1 MPVPPTHGKALSSSS
16 VLTETCAI
24 LEEWTR
30 KGLVKRVWSNGDFP
44 DIADGIDRRINTF
57 RDTFSVSGVFDVR
70 F

>member
-1 MPVPPTHGKALSSSS
+1 M
-16 VLTETCAI
+16 
-24 LEEWTR
+24 EEWTS